1 MKDKSFIFFI
11 YCGLLISLAGCSSF
25 MSTETNSLADR
36 NNVVQNDENHIVD
49 EVKVYMECTLLSIKT
64 NAFENLSF
72 PIQNKNSTLKILSDG
87 KFSGS
92 AIRNSF
98 YGKYT
103 KRGNNINFGN
113 ISTTQVNCIECND
126 IESLITSKLGEVNNF
141 VIDNKQ
147 LLLKRDS
154 EVLMTYRIN

>member
-1 MKDKSFIFFI
+1 MKDKIFIFFI
-11 YCGLLISLAGCSSF
+11 YCGLLISLAGCSSC
-25 MSTETNSLADR
+25 MSIKANSQADR
-36 NNVVQNDENHIVD
+36 NNIIQDDENRIVTA
-49 EVKVYMECTLLSIKT
+49 VNVYMECTLLSIRT
-64 NAFENLSF
+64 SVFENLSF
-72 PIQNKNSTLKILSDG
+72 PIKNTNSTLKISNDG

-98 YGKYT
+98 SGKYT

-126 IESLITSKLGEVNNF
+126 IENLITSKLSEVNNF

-154 EVLMTYRIN
+154 EVLMIYRIN

>member
-1 MKDKSFIFFI
+1 MKSKIIFFLV
-11 YCGLLISLAGCSSF
+11 YCGLLICLVGCSSI
-25 MSTETNSLADR
+25 MSIEINSQANK
-36 NNVVQNDENHIVD
+36 NNVVQDDENHTVGD
-49 EVKVYMECTLLSIKT
+49 VKVNMEYTLLSVKT
-64 NAFENLSF
+64 SASENLSF
-72 PIQNKNSTLKILSDG
+72 PIKNKNSTLKISNDG

-98 YGKYT
+98 FGKYT

-126 IESLITSKLGEVNNF
+126 IESLIIGKLGDVNNL
-141 VIDNKQ
+141 VINNKQ

-154 EVLMTYRIN
+154 EVLMIYSIH

>member
-1 MKDKSFIFFI
+1 MKNKRIIFLI
-11 YCGLLISLAGCSSF
+11 YSGLLISLAGCSSF
-25 MSTETNSLADR
+25 MSIETNSHADR
-36 NNVVQNDENHIVD
+36 NNVVQDDDNLIVND
-49 EVKVYMECTLLSIKT
+49 VKVYMECTLLSIKT
-64 NAFENLSF
+64 SAFESLSF
-72 PIQNKNSTLKILSDG
+72 PLKNKNSTLKISNDG

-98 YGKYT
+98 FGKYT
-103 KRGNNINFGN
+103 KSGNNINFGN

-126 IESLITSKLGEVNNF
+126 IESLIISKLGEANNF

-154 EVLMTYRIN
+154 EVLMIYRIN

>member
-1 MKDKSFIFFI
+1 MKDKTFIFFI
-11 YCGLLISLAGCSSF
+11 YCGLLISLTGCSSF
-25 MSTETNSLADR
+25 MSIETNSQADR
-36 NNVVQNDENHIVD
+36 NNVVQDDENHIVN

-64 NAFENLSF
+64 SAFENLSF

-98 YGKYT
+98 FGKYT

-113 ISTTQVNCIECND
+113 ISATQVNCIECND
-126 IESLITSKLGEVNNF
+126 IENLIISKLSEVNNF

-154 EVLMTYRIN
+154 EVLMIYRIH

>member
-1 MKDKSFIFFI
+1 MKDKTFIFFI
-11 YCGLLISLAGCSSF
+11 YCGLLISLTGCSSF
-25 MSTETNSLADR
+25 MSIETNSQADR
-36 NNVVQNDENHIVD
+36 NNVVQDDENHIVN

-64 NAFENLSF
+64 SAFENLSF

-98 YGKYT
+98 FGKYT

-113 ISTTQVNCIECND
+113 ISTTQVNCIEWND
-126 IESLITSKLGEVNNF
+126 IESLIISKLGEVNNF

-154 EVLMTYRIN
+154 EVLMIYRIH

>member
-1 MKDKSFIFFI
+1 MKSKIINFLI
-11 YCGLLISLAGCSSF
+11 YCGLLICLVSCSSI
-25 MSTETNSLADR
+25 MSIETNSQANK
-36 NNVVQNDENHIVD
+36 NNVVQDDENRIVGD
-49 EVKVYMECTLLSIKT
+49 VKVNMECTLLSIQT
-64 NAFENLSF
+64 SASENLSF
-72 PIQNKNSTLKILSDG
+72 PIKNKNSTLKISNYG

-98 YGKYT
+98 FGKYT

-113 ISTTQVNCIECND
+113 ISATQVNCIECND
-126 IESLITSKLGEVNNF
+126 IENLIISKLSEVNNF

-154 EVLMTYRIN
+154 EVLMIYRIH